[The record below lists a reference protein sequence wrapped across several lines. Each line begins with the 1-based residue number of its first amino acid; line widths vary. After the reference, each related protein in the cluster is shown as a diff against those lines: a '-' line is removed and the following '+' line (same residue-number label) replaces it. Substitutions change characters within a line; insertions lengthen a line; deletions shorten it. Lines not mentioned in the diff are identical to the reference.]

1 MVTLASDNPV
11 SDDVRA
17 AVGEAIDAFLD
28 EQAGVLSGLSPTTAP
43 LLKRARMFTSGGK
56 RLRPAFALWA
66 WTAITGQTDLPDP
79 MVRAAASLDVLHVS
93 ALMHDDVMDA
103 SDARRGV
110 PAAHRQFEADHRD
123 RGWRGDA
130 EAFGRAGG
138 ILLGDLLLVWSQEM
152 FRRSGLD
159 ADALVRAYPHLE
171 AVRTEVTAGQ
181 YLDVLAQAQDP
192 YPLTRSEA
200 GRVDLAEMIGTVV
213 TWKSASYS
221 VRRPMLVGA
230 AAAGADET
238 QLAALTGF
246 GQPLGRAFQ
255 YRDDVLGIFG
265 DEALTG
271 KESGEDLREG
281 KLTLLAA
288 EAFGRASEADAAELA
303 TLFGAPDLTGA
314 QVERARAIIADSGAL
329 AAVEAEI
336 EREYDAALAALAA
349 APLTDAGRAGL
360 EGMARVAVRRDF

>member
-138 ILLGDLLLVWSQEM
+138 ILLGDLLLVWSEQM
-152 FRRSGLD
+152 MSRSGLHV
-159 ADALVRAYPHLE
+159 ATLE
-171 AVRTEVTAGQ
+171 RGRPIVEAMRSEVTCGQ
-181 YLDVLAQAQDP
+181 FLDVIAQSAPESHDLEQALERANRIVEFKTNR
-192 YPLTRSEA
+192 YTVQRPLQF
-200 GRVDLAEMIGTVV
+200 
-213 TWKSASYS
+213 
-221 VRRPMLVGA
+221 GA
-230 AAAGADET
+230 ALGGATAVQLD
-238 QLAALTGF
+238 QLAAF
-246 GQPLGRAFQ
+246 ASPIGRAFQ
-255 YRDDVLGIFG
+255 FRDDLLGVFG
-265 DEALTG
+265 DQQLTG
-271 KESGEDLREG
+271 KPAGDDLREG
-281 KLTLLAA
+281 KRTVLVAHALAK
-288 EAFGRASEADAAELA
+288 ASAAASAELESMLGNEA
-303 TLFGAPDLTGA
+303 LDAA
-314 QVERARAIIADSGAL
+314 QVERAREIIVTSGARD
-329 AAVEAEI
+329 AVENTI
-336 EREYDAALAALAA
+336 EAGYAQAMDALSKADV
-349 APLTDAGRAGL
+349 TE
-360 EGMARVAVRRDF
+360 EGRVALGNLATASVRRAF

>member
-79 MVRAAASLDVLHVS
+79 MVR
-93 ALMHDDVMDA
+93 
-103 SDARRGV
+103 
-110 PAAHRQFEADHRD
+110 AAHRQFEADHRD